1 MSQAAHQCVFTS
13 WGRVQRV
20 AHTALRVSSRH
31 APLSLPDDGGTVLPY
46 GNGRS
51 YGDSNLNPGGALLLA
66 GQLDRFIDFDPCT
79 GLLRCEA
86 GVLLSTILRLVVPQG
101 WFLPVTPGTQ
111 FVTVGG
117 AVANDVHGK
126 NHHVA
131 GSFGNHVTQLELLR
145 SDGTRRVC
153 SPAQHPDWFAA
164 TVGGL
169 GLTGLI
175 TWVEI
180 QLRRV
185 VNPYM
190 DAETIK
196 FGSLEAFFELSQAS
210 ERDHEY
216 TVSWIDCAFTGKRLG
231 RGLFSRANHAP
242 AAMDLSLLPASLPG
256 GVSETSR
263 RVPITPPLS
272 LINTLSLKA
281 FNTLYFHKQR
291 AEVVR
296 SVQHYRPF
304 FYPLDAL
311 LEWNRIYG
319 PQGFHQYQCV
329 IPPDEALP
337 VTRRLLHTIAHSGQ
351 GSFLAVL
358 KQFGAPPS
366 HGMLSFPQ
374 PGTTLALDFPN
385 VGPRLH
391 RLFEELDRIVL
402 AAGGRLYAAKDGRMG
417 PALFQSGYPRWREFS
432 DYVDPRFSSGLW
444 RRVSE
449 TKT

>member
-1 MSQAAHQCVFTS
+1 MLGYFL
-13 WGRVQRV
+13 V
-20 AHTALRVSSRH
+20 AQLQ
-31 APLSLPDDGGTVLPY
+31 DFLPY
-46 GNGRS
+46 
-51 YGDSNLNPGGALLLA
+51 
-66 GQLDRFIDFDPCT
+66 
-79 GLLRCEA
+79 
-86 GVLLSTILRLVVPQG
+86 
-101 WFLPVTPGTQ
+101 FL
-111 FVTVGG
+111 
-117 AVANDVHGK
+117 AVASSSFVYVALADLIPQLQKKLGLRGWGG
-126 NHHVA
+126 HHDLLQQEFSRA
-131 GSFGNHVTQLELLR
+131 GIFE
-145 SDGTRRVC
+145 
-153 SPAQHPDWFAA
+153 QHPDWFAA

-175 TWVEI
+175 TWAEI

-185 VNPYM
+185 GNPYM

-304 FYPLDAL
+304 FYPLDAI

-319 PQGFHQYQCV
+319 PRGSGTRWK
-329 IPPDEALP
+329 IALM
-337 VTRRLLHTIAHSGQ
+337 RL
-351 GSFLAVL
+351 
-358 KQFGAPPS
+358 
-366 HGMLSFPQ
+366 
-374 PGTTLALDFPN
+374 
-385 VGPRLH
+385 
-391 RLFEELDRIVL
+391 
-402 AAGGRLYAAKDGRMG
+402 
-417 PALFQSGYPRWREFS
+417 
-432 DYVDPRFSSGLW
+432 
-444 RRVSE
+444 
-449 TKT
+449 